1 MGGFVLTEGL
11 DLGNP
16 SGGTIAN
23 VQQSRVFDGVPNI

>member
-1 MGGFVLTEGL
+1 MCGLVLIERL

-23 VQQSRVFDGVPNI
+23 VQIFDGVPGI